1 MTALPTNTP
10 WTRRADLAALLAAL
24 GPGQARYVG
33 GAVRDTLLGLA
44 VKDIDVAT
52 PLEPREVMRR
62 LKAHAIKVVP
72 TGIDHGTVTA
82 LLAGG
87 PVEITTL
94 RHDVSTDGRRA
105 TVAFAQDWQD
115 DAARRDFTINALYAD
130 PVTLEVFDYFGGMDD
145 IAARRVRFI
154 GDARERIREDHLRIL
169 RYFRFQAR
177 FGSQPADPEAE
188 SACEDLAAT
197 LKGLS
202 RERVGM
208 EMINLLG
215 LADPAPTVARM
226 GELGVLAQV
235 LPEADVATLAALVSQ
250 EVRQGVA
257 PDAIRRLAALLPSEP
272 ALAEQ
277 VAARFRLSGTQKKR
291 LALAAGR
298 DPILPGTG
306 RGTSAAGGGAQ
317 ASGPDLEKSRDHDG
331 APPPPLRG
339 GPPPR
344 TGEEQTAR
352 ALAYRLGLTAALDR
366 LLLTGQSIAPLDGWE
381 IPTFPLKGGQIVA
394 RGVKAGPEVA
404 RVLKAVEAR
413 WVEEG
418 FPDAART
425 QALLDDELGGG
436 INSALAAL
444 Q

>member
-1 MTALPTNTP
+1 MKTLPAAD
-10 WTRRADLAALLAAL
+10 WTTRADLAALLAAL

-33 GAVRDTLLGLA
+33 GAVRDTLLGIA
-44 VKDIDVAT
+44 VKDIDIAT

-62 LKAHAIKVVP
+62 LKAQAIQVVP

-130 PVTLEVFDYFGGMDD
+130 PVTLEIFDYFGGNDD

-177 FGSQPADPEAE
+177 FGSQPADLEAE
-188 SACEDLAAT
+188 RACADLAAT

-208 EMINLLG
+208 EVINLLG
-215 LADPAPTVARM
+215 LPDPAPTVARM
-226 GELGVLAQV
+226 AELGVLGQV
-235 LPEADVATLAALVSQ
+235 LPEADVAALAALVAD

-257 PDAIRRLAALLPSEP
+257 PDALRRLAALLPPEST
-272 ALAEQ
+272 LAEQ
-277 VAARFRLSGTQKKR
+277 VAARFRLSGAQKKR

-298 DPILPGTG
+298 NPIKPSPLQG
-306 RGTSAAGGGAQ
+306 RGLGEGASEASATAV
-317 ASGPDLEKSRDHDG
+317 
-331 APPPPLRG
+331 APLSPE
-339 GPPPR
+339 
-344 TGEEQTAR
+344 GEREQEPR
-352 ALAYRLGLTAALDR
+352 ALAYRLGRTAALDR
-366 LLLTGQSIAPLDGWE
+366 LLLTGQSIAPLGGWE

-418 FPDAART
+418 FPDAERAN
-425 QALLDDELGGG
+425 ALLAEELGK
-436 INSALAAL
+436 S
-444 Q
+444 